1 MIVRGVDRITRIVR
15 AIGETKQGLTNSD
28 LSKSLNLPKS
38 TLSKLLNSLASFDW
52 LAFDA
57 VTKRF
62 KLGPLLLFLGGRYL
76 EHLELVQLGQRF
88 LNQLKEDTGETSAM
102 EVPNGQEVVMVARVF
117 AEDTRIGNEKFSG
130 EVQRLTELGQRAPFY
145 ATAAGKCVL
154 AYRTD
159 SEIKSYI
166 QSINLVAIT
175 KDTITDPERLLKELR
190 DIRKTGLAYN
200 YRELN
205 SHTIAIASPVFD
217 LYRRVIAALAV
228 VTPDFRFDKR
238 KRQDVQ
244 KAVRR
249 ASIGFSKLL
258 GYQE

>member
-1 MIVRGVDRITRIVR
+1 MIVKGVDRITRILR
-15 AIGETKQGLTNSD
+15 AIGETNEGLTNSD
-28 LSKSLNLPKS
+28 LSKSLDLPKS

-52 LAFDA
+52 LAFDT

-76 EHLELVQLGQRF
+76 EHLELVQIGQQF
-88 LNQLKEDTGETSAM
+88 LKQLKEDTGETAAM

-117 AEDTRIGNEKFSG
+117 ADDTKIRDERFSG

-154 AYRTD
+154 AYHTD
-159 SEIKSYI
+159 SEIKNYI
-166 QSINLVAIT
+166 QSINFVAIT
-175 KDTITDPERLLKELR
+175 QDTITNPEQLLEELKN
-190 DIRKTGLAYN
+190 IRKTGLAYN
-200 YRELN
+200 FKELN

-228 VTPDFRFDKR
+228 VTPDFRFDKK
-238 KRQDVQ
+238 KRQEVQ